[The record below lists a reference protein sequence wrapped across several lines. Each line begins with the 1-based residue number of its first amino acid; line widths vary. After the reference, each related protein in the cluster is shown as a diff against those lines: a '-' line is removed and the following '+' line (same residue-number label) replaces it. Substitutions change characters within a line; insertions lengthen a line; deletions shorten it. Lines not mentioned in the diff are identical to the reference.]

1 MERNRADHTPESA
14 TLPPSDQKAS
24 QAIQLVAQASH
35 RKLESLLGVGTT
47 RAVMLL
53 KRSAVHF
60 GNFAK
65 QRKGGILIGVNIAVQ
80 KAASI

>member
-1 MERNRADHTPESA
+1 MPGVVVGRMAFQRIGRHLAI
-14 TLPPSDQKAS
+14 LVYIQKGDLIA
-24 QAIQLVAQASH
+24 
-35 RKLESLLGVGTT
+35 
-47 RAVMLL
+47 AVY
-53 KRSAVHF
+53 F